1 MINILVMELKM
12 KNKIILLFK
21 SWFSEIKN
29 FRKPKVYRL
38 RGYTTISRVNKKIQA
53 EQNQRLL
60 RNVLVAAI
68 FAMILAILLI
78 IFNPFRDL
86 REILRMIGL

>member
-1 MINILVMELKM
+1 M
-12 KNKIILLFK
+12 KNKILLLFK
-21 SWFSEIKN
+21 SLFSEIKN
-29 FRKPKVYRL
+29 YKKPKVYRL
-38 RGYTTISRVNKKIQA
+38 RGYTTISRVDKKIRA